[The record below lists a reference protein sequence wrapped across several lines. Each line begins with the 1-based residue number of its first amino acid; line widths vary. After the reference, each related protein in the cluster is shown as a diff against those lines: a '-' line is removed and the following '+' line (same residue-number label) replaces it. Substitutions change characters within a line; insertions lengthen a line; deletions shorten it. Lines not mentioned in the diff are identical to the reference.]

1 MATKWDAEA
10 MRYTGPSLADCQR
23 AWDYLT
29 TEYVTDLAIRLEF
42 QAAKEPSY
50 RARLLL
56 WSPGLD
62 SESGGPRDHVWAT
75 KELQHGFE
83 AVTYRQ
89 LYDLLMIGH
98 RAIEGK
104 LGGQG
109 ELPLA

>member
-1 MATKWDAEA
+1 MPTKWDAEA

-23 AWDYLT
+23 AWDYLVG
-29 TEYVTDLAIRLEF
+29 EYVTDLAIRLEF
-42 QAAKEPSY
+42 QAAKEPSF
-50 RARLLL
+50 RARLIL

-62 SESGGPRDHVWAT
+62 PETGAERAITWAT
-75 KELQHGFE
+75 KELQAGFE

-98 RAIEGK
+98 RAIEAK

-109 ELPLA
+109 QLPLS